1 MKRQIME
8 LNRQTASTISRQ
20 VRDRDKQISANFMK
34 RTSSM
39 DEQEIQIIEQKLTS
53 YLCVAVENYIKFS
66 CLDAAISSPVIYRII
81 GLWFSNK
88 QNESLRAKIQE
99 HLSSVP
105 SYKFICALNQMTAR
119 LNSKNP
125 EFIALLKDV
134 MIRCVQEHPHQT
146 LYQLYP
152 IVYGHIDGT
161 ENKTDYRSKI
171 AQDIIAK
178 AKNKS
183 NMNIIKQLES
193 VIPGE
198 FYFKFHK
205 ISCNPFPSRMEN

>member
-8 LNRQTASTISRQ
+8 SNRQTANTVGRQ

-34 RTSSM
+34 RTSHI
-39 DEQEIQIIEQKLTS
+39 DEQEIQLIEQKLTA
-53 YLCVAVENYIKFS
+53 YLCVAVENYIKFT
-66 CLDAAISSPVIYRII
+66 CLDGAISSPVIYRII

-88 QNESLRAKIQE
+88 QNETLRTKIQE
-99 HLSSVP
+99 NISSVP

-119 LNSKNP
+119 LNYRNP
-125 EFIALLKDV
+125 EFIALLKEIMV
-134 MIRCVQEHPHQT
+134 RCVEEHPHQT

-152 IVYGHIDGT
+152 IVYGYIDGT

-178 AKNKS
+178 AKNRS
-183 NMNIIKQLES
+183 NANIIKQLES

-198 FYFKFHK
+198 
-205 ISCNPFPSRMEN
+205 SRNKAIDVKKEGVY